1 MRTKTLAIALSAV
14 LATGLAAQ
22 DALAGKG
29 GGGGGGGGH
38 SGGGGMPGMDMGRGM
53 PRGGG
58 SGSTMPGS
66 GGTGGMGRGADMPG
80 QGGSAYKGQ
89 GVDAKARET
98 YRLGEDQGKG
108 ELERIRKGDFS
119 D

>member
-1 MRTKTLAIALSAV
+1 MRTKTLAIVLSAV

-38 SGGGGMPGMDMGRGM
+38 SGGGGMPGVDMGRTM
-53 PRGGG
+53 PKGGG
-58 SGSTMPGS
+58 SSSMRPGS
-66 GGTGGMGRGADMPG
+66 DGMGGMGSGSDISG
-80 QGGSAYKGQ
+80 KGGSPYKGQ

>member
-1 MRTKTLAIALSAV
+1 MRTKTLAIALTAA

-58 SGSTMPGS
+58 SGSSMPRS
-66 GGTGGMGRGADMPG
+66 GGMGGMGRGADIPG

>member
-14 LATGLAAQ
+14 LATGLAAH

-29 GGGGGGGGH
+29 VGGGGGGGH
-38 SGGGGMPGMDMGRGM
+38 SGGGGMPGVDMGRGM

-58 SGSTMPGS
+58 SGGTMPRSGS
-66 GGTGGMGRGADMPG
+66 GGLGQGADMPG

>member
-14 LATGLAAQ
+14 LATGLAAH
-22 DALAGKG
+22 DALAGK

-38 SGGGGMPGMDMGRGM
+38 SGGGGMPGVDMGRGM

-58 SGSTMPGS
+58 SGGTMPRSGS
-66 GGTGGMGRGADMPG
+66 GGLGQGADMPG
-80 QGGSAYKGQ
+80 QGGSAYRGQ